1 MNKKKIWQVLAVC
14 VLLLFF
20 GACAEMTGKSLD
32 EKNRIIRGSPGSGK
46 QSVDLE
52 LDAGTVLKNYNYEL
66 TVPAEKVNE
75 KMAKE
80 YFRKAEEEIDKD
92 FFTDGEKADYVTDS
106 VHMRESYADKM
117 VKAEWT
123 LDSYQYVD
131 IDGKIQSKNIGKDGN
146 LVKASV
152 ELSCGSYRENY
163 AFSFQV
169 YPKKLSEKEQIL
181 KDISAAV
188 EKQCDQEGS
197 KYLKLPEKAGGIALK
212 WKEKKQHLVLKILFF
227 EILILVLLTLTAA
240 ERKRTEEK
248 NRKDQML
255 LDYSEIVS
263 KLLILLGSGMSLEQ
277 AWNRISAQY
286 HDKRQKKEI
295 PKRAIYEEMV
305 ITNYEIMDG
314 ESVKRA
320 YQKFAERVDV
330 GSYQRLIRILLQ
342 NLQTVSRGLCQLLEQ
357 EAESAL
363 EEKKALAR
371 KLGEEAGTR
380 MLMPL
385 MLMLGIVIAIIMVPA
400 MMSFRL

>member
-263 KLLILLGSGMSLEQ
+263 KLLILLGSGMSLKQ
-277 AWNRISAQY
+277 SLNRISARY
-286 HDKRQKKEI
+286 FDKRQKNQTKE
-295 PKRAIYEEMV
+295 RYLYEELL
-305 ITNYEIMDG
+305 ITNHEIEDG
-314 ESVKRA
+314 ESERLA
-320 YQKFAERVDV
+320 YQKFGERI
-330 GSYQRLIRILLQ
+330 GLNCYNRLIRILIQ
-342 NLQTVSRGLCQLLEQ
+342 NLRTGSRGLCELLGQ
-357 EAESAL
+357 EAAVAL
-363 EEKKALAR
+363 EERKALAR
-371 KLGEEAGTR
+371 KLGEEAGTK
-380 MLMPL
+380 MLLPL
-385 MLMLGIVIAIIMVPA
+385 IMMLGIVIAIIMVPA
-400 MMSFRL
+400 MQSFAI

>member
-1 MNKKKIWQVLAVC
+1 M
-14 VLLLFF
+14 
-20 GACAEMTGKSLD
+20 
-32 EKNRIIRGSPGSGK
+32 
-46 QSVDLE
+46 
-52 LDAGTVLKNYNYEL
+52 
-66 TVPAEKVNE
+66 
-75 KMAKE
+75 
-80 YFRKAEEEIDKD
+80 
-92 FFTDGEKADYVTDS
+92 
-106 VHMRESYADKM
+106 
-117 VKAEWT
+117 
-123 LDSYQYVD
+123 
-131 IDGKIQSKNIGKDGN
+131 
-146 LVKASV
+146 
-152 ELSCGSYRENY
+152 
-163 AFSFQV
+163 
-169 YPKKLSEKEQIL
+169 SEKEQIL

-342 NLQTVSRGLCQLLEQ
+342 NLQTGSRGLCQLLEQ